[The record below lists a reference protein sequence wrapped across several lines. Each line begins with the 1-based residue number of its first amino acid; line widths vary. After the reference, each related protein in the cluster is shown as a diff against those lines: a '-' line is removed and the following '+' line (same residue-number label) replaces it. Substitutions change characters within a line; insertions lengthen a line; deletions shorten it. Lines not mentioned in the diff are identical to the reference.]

1 MWPDVL
7 EVVKGLRRFTW
18 TLLSHNAQVA
28 ALDGGRLTLAM
39 VNAGARDSFAGGGS
53 DEIVREA
60 LIQVLGVDW
69 KVEAIVDPSVT
80 PSAAA
85 SPTGRPAP
93 NRPGAPAITSS
104 PTDEPAPSSDR
115 TTSARAEGVQRA
127 AAESGAASQP
137 SADAEPSPDDLDAD
151 DGEVSHQDLLAREL
165 GARVIGEYEN
175 S

>member
-28 ALDGGRLTLAM
+28 ALEGNRLTLAM
-39 VNAGARDSFAGGGS
+39 VNAGARDSFARGGS

-69 KVEAIVDPSVT
+69 AVEAIVDPSA
-80 PSAAA
+80 SAAPGSA
-85 SPTGRPAP
+85 GTGPSRLTDPSPA
-93 NRPGAPAITSS
+93 A
-104 PTDEPAPSSDR
+104 PAPS
-115 TTSARAEGVQRA
+115 GRA
-127 AAESGAASQP
+127 AAMQRLAAETPPTPAAGDGEGTAAPPYEDPAVP
-137 SADAEPSPDDLDAD
+137 SADDEDVAD
-151 DGEVSHQDLLAREL
+151 DALSHHELLEREL
-165 GARVIGEYEN
+165 GARVISEYEN